1 VKGGRTRDREQ
12 RGFALLI
19 VVWSLVLLSFIL
31 AHVLSA
37 GRSEVE
43 LARNLRAAAEAEPV
57 ADAAVQNTIFHLLDP
72 SPQHWTLQG
81 RHRLTLPGGVADVR
95 IENVAGKIN
104 PNTAD
109 ETLLD
114 AALTLCGVTG
124 NARRGIAQAIMAWR
138 APPSSNDQTGNQ
150 TGDQPGGS
158 YQAAGLDYAP
168 PGAPFE
174 TSDEIG
180 LVIGVTPAVRACLLP
195 QISVYQEND
204 TPSLRAADPFVVR
217 ALTLVAEQTGA
228 DNLLTGDD
236 AAGDTT
242 VTITAAAVGR
252 GGGHFTRRATI
263 RLVSG
268 RRGRPFRVL
277 NWQSL

>member
-1 VKGGRTRDREQ
+1 MTGDRRQ

-57 ADAAVQNTIFHLLDP
+57 ADGAVQAAIFHLLDP
-72 SPQHWTLQG
+72 SPQHWPLQG
-81 RHRLTLPGGVADVR
+81 RHRLTLPGGSADVR

-109 ETLLD
+109 ETLFD
-114 AALTLCGVTG
+114 AALTLCGVAG
-124 NARRGIAQAIMAWR
+124 SAKGPIAQAIMAWR
-138 APPSSNDQTGNQ
+138 APANPNDQR
-150 TGDQPGGS
+150 GDPLDGD
-158 YQAAGLDYAP
+158 YQAAGLGYAP

-174 TSDEIG
+174 TDDEIG
-180 LVIGVTPAVRACLLP
+180 LVIGITPALRACLLP
-195 QISVYQEND
+195 QMSVYQQND
-204 TPSLRAADPFVVR
+204 TPSVRAADPFVLR

-228 DNLLTGDD
+228 AALLTGDD
-236 AAGDTT
+236 AAGEPT

-263 RLVSG
+263 RLVPG

-277 NWQSL
+277 TWQSA

>member
-1 VKGGRTRDREQ
+1 VTRDREQ

-37 GRSEVE
+37 GRGEVE

-57 ADAAVQNTIFHLLDP
+57 ADGAVQNTIFHLLDP
-72 SPQHWTLQG
+72 SPAHWPLQG
-81 RHRLTLPGGVADVR
+81 RHRLALPGGVADIR

-109 ETLLD
+109 ATLLD

-124 NARRGIAQAIMAWR
+124 SSQSRIAQAIMAWR
-138 APPSSNDQTGNQ
+138 APANA
-150 TGDQPGGS
+150 GDRPGAD
-158 YQAAGLDYAP
+158 YQAAGLGYAP

-174 TSDEIG
+174 TDAEVG
-180 LVIGVTPAVRACLLP
+180 LVLGMTPALCACLLP

-204 TPSLRAADPFVVR
+204 TPSVRAADPFVLR
-217 ALTLVAEQTGA
+217 ALGMFAAQTGA
-228 DNLLTGDD
+228 GALLSGDD
-236 AAGDTT
+236 AAGEPT
-242 VTITAAAVGR
+242 VTITAAAIGR
-252 GGGHFTRRATI
+252 AGGHFTRRATI
-263 RLVSG
+263 RLVPG

-277 NWQSL
+277 AWKSL